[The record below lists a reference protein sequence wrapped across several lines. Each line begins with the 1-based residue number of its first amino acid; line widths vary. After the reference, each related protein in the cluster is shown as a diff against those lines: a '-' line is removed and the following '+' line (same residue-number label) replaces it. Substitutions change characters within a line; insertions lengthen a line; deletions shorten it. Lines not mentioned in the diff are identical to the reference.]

1 MKERRKYKRFIIP
14 LPVRVETI
22 SSNRKDALAL
32 ETRDISA
39 SGTFIKT
46 LRSFP
51 KGERF
56 ILDFTIPNDD
66 IREFKYV
73 KSLKGSTGILVR
85 SSSEGMAIK
94 FDKECYIVTLKD
106 NKIH

>member
-1 MKERRKYKRFIIP
+1 MKERRKYERFIIP

-22 SSNRKDALAL
+22 SSNRKDALDL

-39 SGTFIKT
+39 SGAFIKT
-46 LRSFP
+46 LRAFS

-56 ILDFTIPNDD
+56 IFDFTIPSDD
-66 IREFKYV
+66 ISEFKYV
-73 KSLKGSTGILVR
+73 KSLKGSTGTLVG
-85 SSSEGMAIK
+85 SGSKGMAVH
-94 FDKECYIVTLKD
+94 FDKDCYIITLKN